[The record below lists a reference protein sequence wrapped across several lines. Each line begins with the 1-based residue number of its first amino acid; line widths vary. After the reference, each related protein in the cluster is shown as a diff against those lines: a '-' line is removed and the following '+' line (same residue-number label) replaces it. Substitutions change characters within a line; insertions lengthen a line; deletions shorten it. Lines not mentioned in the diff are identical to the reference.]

1 MTMFILEDLTT
12 YRFGFLT
19 YKGILK
25 GWPSD
30 SNKKVWLIPLPEAFF
45 IVGDKPVAGFLKV
58 VSLL

>member
-30 SNKKVWLIPLPEAFF
+30 SNKKV
-45 IVGDKPVAGFLKV
+45 
-58 VSLL
+58 